1 METIINNNVLYL
13 IYSMVTIINN
23 TVIYLD
29 SAKRLYF
36 IAFKKV
42 TMQGSGYVNISLI
55 VVIISQSIRIPKDY
69 IVYLSRFIFICQL
82 QVNKIGRG
90 NER

>member
-1 METIINNNVLYL
+1 
-13 IYSMVTIINN
+13 
-23 TVIYLD
+23 
-29 SAKRLYF
+29 
-36 IAFKKV
+36 
-42 TMQGSGYVNISLI
+42 MQGSGYVNISLI